1 MNNLLKSKTAV
12 ITGSNRGI
20 GKKILEEFASN
31 KSNIIACARK
41 MDKSFENFVIDLA
54 KNFNVRIKPVYF
66 DFANREE
73 MIKQTKDIIL
83 KEDKIDILVNNA
95 SSIETTLF
103 EMTKITNM
111 KKIFDINYFNQV
123 EFTQLIVKKLKKSTS
138 GSIINISSTSALDG
152 NIGRLSYASSKSALE
167 TFTKVIA
174 NELARY
180 NIRAN
185 SISPGPTN
193 TRMMNEN
200 TPSQIAEN
208 IKNNIPMK
216 KFAEVGDI
224 ANVAL
229 FLSSDMSTYITGQ
242 NLRVAGGM

>member
-54 KNFNVRIKPVYF
+54 KNFNVKIKPVYF

-208 IKNNIPMK
+208 IKSNIPMK